1 MPILPLTGR
10 SDRPWNACPGC
21 GGAKHR
27 HDYDF
32 STSTTPSAVPGR
44 IVTCR
49 ACGLQFKIPTR
60 PEVPL
65 EAYYADAAI
74 YQFRDDEAEAD
85 KEFSLILALARQE
98 VADARTP
105 LRLLDVGSGPGHF
118 LRAAVQAGYSTTGVE
133 LNSDLAKLAA
143 QASGAE
149 VVAGDAIALPQL
161 LAGRERSFNV
171 VTLLDVIEHVRDP
184 VGLLRDAAS
193 FVAPGGVLLVY
204 TPNHAGLIVQIAAA
218 IRALTCGWIEGP
230 LRGIYDCDHIVFF
243 APDTLRDAAR
253 RAGLTPGAMTMVAFN
268 PNRRGIAQGVT
279 ARALRLIESV
289 SPWVGGEFRMALAI
303 HPT

>member
-1 MPILPLTGR
+1 MPGQ
-10 SDRPWNACPGC
+10 
-21 GGAKHR
+21 
-27 HDYDF
+27 
-32 STSTTPSAVPGR
+32 

-49 ACGLQFKIPTR
+49 ACSLQFKIPAR
-60 PEVPL
+60 AEVPL
-65 EAYYADAAI
+65 EAYYADASV
-74 YQFRDDEAEAD
+74 YQFRDNEVEAD
-85 KEFSLILALARQE
+85 KEFARILELAHQE
-98 VADARTP
+98 IADERAR

-118 LRAAVQAGYSTTGVE
+118 LRAAVRAGYSATGVE
-133 LNSDLAKLAA
+133 LNPDLAKLAA

-149 VVAGDAIALPQL
+149 VVAGDALTLPQL
-161 LAGRERSFNV
+161 LAGRERSFDV

-184 VGLLRDAAS
+184 IRLLRDAAS
-193 FVAPGGVLLVY
+193 FVAPGGILLVY
-204 TPNHAGLIVQIAAA
+204 TPNHAGLIVRTAAA
-218 IRALTCGWIEGP
+218 IRTLTCGWVESP

-303 HPT
+303 RPT